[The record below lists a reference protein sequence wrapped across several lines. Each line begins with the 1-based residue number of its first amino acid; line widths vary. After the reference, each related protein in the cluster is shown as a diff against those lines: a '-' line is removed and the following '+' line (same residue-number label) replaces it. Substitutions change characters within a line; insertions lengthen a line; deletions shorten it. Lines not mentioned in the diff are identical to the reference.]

1 MHSGSPADSAN
12 TGAGRGPPS
21 ARAIA
26 RSGAPREKRTRAGAE
41 ARLWTSAASGAVAP
55 AGQVLGDSA
64 RCGTRPLPRSRA
76 CPAAGRWEHPGRW
89 PYTSMYRQL
98 GVPHEQSNRERHSL
112 SATNDRVCKLLRC
125 ASPPMTA
132 AQGAR
137 EQRRGLVSL
146 RHAPLGGVPG
156 RLIPRRLY
164 REPPPNHDRT
174 SGRDALSR

>member
-1 MHSGSPADSAN
+1 MRHKALAEVEGVSG
-12 TGAGRGPPS
+12 
-21 ARAIA
+21 
-26 RSGAPREKRTRAGAE
+26 
-41 ARLWTSAASGAVAP
+41 SGAV
-55 AGQVLGDSA
+55 
-64 RCGTRPLPRSRA
+64 GTSRSLA
-76 CPAAGRWEHPGRW
+76 IHIHV
-89 PYTSMYRQL
+89 SQL
-98 GVPHEQSNRERHSL
+98 GVPPEQSNRERHSL